1 MSGYFQRSW
10 SRESNPSFKRF
21 SQKLAGDGSW
31 ELQIRSLCFQRG
43 LNGSVIMAPGHGT
56 VECPLS
62 LHHTIIIPSSYH
74 TSRTPR
80 RHIGDTHH
88 TSRRHSPHIS
98 ATLSTHHD
106 DTQTH
111 HIDPQIDST
120 SLPSCHITLVHPIYS
135 LFSLS
140 TSHFSSRFAHQSDLY
155 PHHPD

>member
-1 MSGYFQRSW
+1 LGVADSESLLSTRIERLSHHGAWPRY
-10 SRESNPSFKRF
+10 SRVS
-21 SQKLAGDGSW
+21 
-31 ELQIRSLCFQRG
+31 
-43 LNGSVIMAPGHGT
+43 T
-56 VECPLS
+56 VTTS
-62 LHHTIIIPSSYH
+62 YHHHTIIIPSSYH